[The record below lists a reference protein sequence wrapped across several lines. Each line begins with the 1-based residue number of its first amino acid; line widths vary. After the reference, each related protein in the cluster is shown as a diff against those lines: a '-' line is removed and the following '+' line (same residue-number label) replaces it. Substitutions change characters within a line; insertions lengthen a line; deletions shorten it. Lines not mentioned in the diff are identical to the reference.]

1 MPKFVMVDLET
12 LGTVPGCSILSI
24 GAVEVDLQRLCLGK
38 EFYVVVGRQSC
49 VQAFLKEEPGTVK
62 WWESKSPEAREVLF
76 HADDPALSKPLPEAL
91 HAFNDY
97 LLEVAPHRD
106 MRLLGNG
113 ADFDNPILRV
123 AYDAAGVP
131 FMGQDR
137 SFFGGRC
144 YRTLK
149 SLDEIFGPAFAA
161 RKLAREGTYHHAL
174 DDAKYQANHLIQIV
188 RDVRSAMGR

>member
-24 GAVEVDLQRLCLGK
+24 GAVEVDLVKMRLGA

-49 VQAFLKEEPGTVK
+49 EAAYLREEPGTLK
-62 WWESKSPEAREVLF
+62 WWTDKSPEAKVVLD
-76 HADDPALSKPLPEAL
+76 HASDPDMHKPLKDAL
-91 HAFNDY
+91 LHFNSY
-97 LLEVAPHRD
+97 LLSVTNYRD

-123 AYDAAGVP
+123 AYDAAGVE
-131 FMGQDR
+131 FMNAKPGAG
-137 SFFGGRC
+137 FFGGRC

-149 SLDEIFGPAFAA
+149 GLDELFGPRFAA
-161 RKLAREGTYHHAL
+161 PKLARQGAHHHAL
-174 DDAKYQANHLIQIV
+174 DDAKSQGEHLLSIV
-188 RDVRSAMGR
+188 RAIRGS